1 MREVGEQDKPQ
12 VRRRPGRDLLG
23 IESLD
28 LADACAVLAAAR
40 YLIPMV
46 TGDGRRTFPILSGF
60 TVINMFGEPS
70 TRTRTSFELAGR
82 RLGADVINFIGDAS
96 TSVAKGETPL
106 DTALTL
112 DAMGGDALVVRDRRE
127 RFPHELTQWLRAR
140 LVNAGDGCNEHPTQA
155 LLDAL
160 TILEALDREPV
171 AGSLAG
177 VRVAICGDIRH
188 GRVPHSNMRLL
199 RMLGA
204 DVVVAGPAGLIDD
217 DTQTCYGVEQVDNL
231 DTAVAGA
238 DAVMMLRVQRERL
251 PAQLVMPDDAS
262 YHAVWGLNA
271 RRVDLMAP
279 HGIVMH
285 PGPMNRGV
293 EIADDVADGP
303 RSRIRRQVT
312 LGVAVRMAVLARAC
326 GVALPGVEP
335 QAGEGR
341 R

>member
-1 MREVGEQDKPQ
+1 MREAGVQNGPE

-23 IESLD
+23 TASLEV
-28 LADACAVLAAAR
+28 ADACEILAAAH
-40 YLIPMV
+40 YLTPMV

-60 TVINMFGEPS
+60 TVINMFNEPS

-82 RLGADVINFIGDAS
+82 RLGADVINFVGDAS

-112 DAMGGDALVVRDRRE
+112 DAMGGDAIVVRDRVE
-127 RFPHELTQWLRAR
+127 RFPHSLTSWLRAR
-140 LVNAGDGCNEHPTQA
+140 IVNAGDGRNEHPTQA

-160 TILEALDREPV
+160 TILEALDRRPV
-171 AGSLAG
+171 ENALKG
-177 VRVAICGDIRH
+177 VKVAICGDIRH
-188 GRVPHSNMRLL
+188 GRVAHSNIRLL
-199 RMLGA
+199 TALGA
-204 DVVVAGPAGLIDD
+204 EVVVAGPPGLVDAG
-217 DTQTCYGVEQVDNL
+217 TQNLGGRQVDSL
-231 DTAVAGA
+231 DEAVAGA
-238 DAVMMLRVQRERL
+238 DAVMMLRIQRERL
-251 PAQLVMPDDAS
+251 PADLKLPDVAS
-262 YHAVWGLNA
+262 YHAAWGLTLA
-271 RRVDLMAP
+271 RTQTMAP
-279 HGIVMH
+279 GGIVMH

-293 EIADDVADGP
+293 EISDEVADGP

-335 QAGEGR
+335 QIGEGR

>member
-1 MREVGEQDKPQ
+1 MCEAGELQKPQ

-23 IESLD
+23 IESLT
-28 LADACAVLAAAR
+28 LADTCELLAAAN
-40 YLIPMV
+40 YLTPMV

-60 TVINMFGEPS
+60 TVINMFNEPS

-82 RLGADVINFIGDAS
+82 RLGADVINFVGDAS

-112 DAMGGDALVVRDRRE
+112 DAMGGDALVVRDVGE
-127 RFPHELTQWLRAR
+127 RFPHSLTQWLRAR
-140 LVNAGDGCNEHPTQA
+140 IINAGDGRNEHPTQA

-160 TILEALDREPV
+160 TILEALDRRPQPGALE
-171 AGSLAG
+171 GIK
-177 VRVAICGDIRH
+177 VAICGDIRH
-188 GRVPHSNMRLL
+188 GRVAHSNMRLL
-199 RMLGA
+199 TMFGA
-204 DVVVAGPAGLIDD
+204 EVVVAGPPGLVDINSERF
-217 DTQTCYGVEQVDNL
+217 GVRQVDNL
-231 DTAVAGA
+231 DDAVAGA
-238 DAVMMLRVQRERL
+238 DAVMMLRIQRERL
-251 PAQLVMPDDAS
+251 PAELVMPDVPS
-262 YHAVWGLNA
+262 YHAAWGLNCERVAKMAA
-271 RRVDLMAP
+271 R
-279 HGIVMH
+279 GIVMH

-293 EIADDVADGP
+293 EISDAVADGP

-335 QAGEGR
+335 RVEGR